1 MHGVIH
7 RHHELKLRCKIAQ
20 GASWPSWFV
29 TRLPMLYGS
38 RYNVS
43 IDNAVYK
50 PAINMEHLVAFLQTN
65 GVAFQRNAQLVK
77 RYRLPCTDSEC
88 CTV

>member
-50 PAINMEHLVAFLQTN
+50 PAYKYGA
-65 GVAFQRNAQLVK
+65 
-77 RYRLPCTDSEC
+77 PCGFSSNKWRSVSKK
-88 CTV
+88 CTAGETL